1 MFNLIK
7 RMLANDKIRYLIAG
21 GCTTLVNLVAFFLLR
36 NLTNI
41 NRNFCNAIAIAMA
54 IAFAY
59 FANKLFVF
67 ESKKLGV
74 AGTITEAIS
83 FVGMRLV
90 SMLVEI
96 LGFALLCD
104 SFRLNELVSKLL
116 VQVVVLVLNYLF
128 SKLIVFKKEK
138 KGIKQHFID
147 NSLCYIS
154 FAIVAVVMLGVCIAS
169 GIMPFGT
176 RSLTLVDSLHQYVPF
191 FAEYRDKLLNEG
203 SLFYSWNIALGSNFL
218 SLTSYYLS
226 SPFNFLVILFS
237 KENIPMA
244 MSFIMCL
251 KVCLSAYTMAYFLS
265 NKGKKKDKSFFIVPI
280 AVAYALNN
288 YVIGY
293 YWNIM
298 WIDCI
303 LIFPIIILGFQKLME
318 DRDPRMYA
326 LSMFYALYCNYYIG
340 FMICIFMVLWFF
352 VYSHKSIKK
361 FFLDGI
367 SFAVYSLVSGGMAA
381 FLLIPAYKGIMSTA
395 SASAEL
401 PKWQWYGNVF
411 DQLKAQFFWTNAL
424 TNQTHDS
431 GVNIYC
437 GVLAIFTA
445 FLYLVSDDI
454 KLWEKIKRVLL
465 IVLLV
470 MSFNN
475 ELLNFIWHGFHNQ
488 YGIPNRFAFLY
499 IFLLLLMAYDAL
511 RKLKK
516 QHVLMVFSAGMFAA
530 SFVFLVKLKSS
541 GIETVSLVVTLA
553 LIGVYTVIAALFS
566 CKKFKEQTFAMV
578 ISTVCLLEL
587 VVCGVYNLADNG
599 YAEIPNYYSTTSSVT
614 LANEKVAELAEE
626 ENAGFY
632 RVELMD
638 SKVLDEVTWH
648 NMPSVGTFCSTVL
661 GETVTTMGRLGFYTG
676 ANEFLYMGSTP
687 FTNSLFNVRYLLER
701 EGDLNN
707 FDFDYVTEVDGV
719 GIYENPYPLS
729 IGFAV
734 SNNVKQ
740 YDRDNGLPLN
750 NQSNLAAYMTGAGNF
765 FTNQFPSLLVSSDNM
780 EVSVAGNTI
789 TYDPNGTGKASF
801 MVAFTVDTAGDY
813 YVNCRGNS
821 ITNIRFYIDGE
832 ELDCDRYMWQIFHLG
847 DLQVGQQVHIE
858 YIYNSL
864 SSAGSASLY
873 MATYDETAYAYTY
886 ELLSQNMLQ
895 VEEYA
900 DGYIYG
906 TINMPERETMFTSIP
921 YDKGWKVL
929 VDGEEAEYYAI
940 GDAFIGVDM
949 TPDEHTVEMIYIPVG
964 LKTGIIIS
972 VGAWLILLL
981 GTILYGRRG
990 KEEVSEEV
998 SDEDVDGSEDEFS
1011 EEELISEDVSD
1022 RDGLEEEVSEDE
1034 LMLEDEASEEELDDQ
1049 DQDASDED
1057 MDDV

>member
-1 MFNLIK
+1 MFDLIK
-7 RMLANDKIRYLIAG
+7 KMLANDKIRYLVAG
-21 GCTTLVNLVAFFLLR
+21 GCTTFVNLIAFFLLR
-36 NLTNI
+36 NFTDI
-41 NRNFCNAIAIAMA
+41 NRNLCNAIAIAMA

-67 ESKKLGV
+67 KSKKLGV
-74 AGTITEAIS
+74 LGTITECVS

-104 SFRLNELVSKLL
+104 SFRLNELASKLL
-116 VQVVVLVLNYLF
+116 VQIVVLVLNYLF
-128 SKLIVFKKEK
+128 SKLVVFKKEK
-138 KGIKQHFID
+138 KGIKQHIVD
-147 NSLCYIS
+147 NNLCYIS
-154 FAIVAVVMLGVCIAS
+154 FGVVAVVMLGVCIAS

-176 RSLTLVDSLHQYVPF
+176 RALTLVDSLHQYVPF
-191 FAEYRDKLLNEG
+191 FAEYRDKLMNEG

-244 MSFIMCL
+244 MCFIMCL

-265 NKGKKKDKSFFIVPI
+265 NKGKEKDNSFYIVPI

-318 DRDPRMYA
+318 DRDPRMYT

-340 FMICIFMVLWFF
+340 FMVCIFMVLWFF
-352 VYSHKSIKK
+352 VYNHKTIKK

-367 SFAVYSLVSGGMAA
+367 NFAIYSLASGGMAA

-395 SASAEL
+395 SASAQL
-401 PKWQWYGNVF
+401 PKWTWYGNVF
-411 DQLKAQFFWTNAL
+411 DLLKKQFFWSDAM
-424 TNQTHDS
+424 TNQTFDG
-431 GVNIYC
+431 GVNLYC
-437 GVLAIFTA
+437 GILAIFTA
-445 FLYLVSDDI
+445 FLYLISDDI
-454 KLWEKIKRVLL
+454 KLADKIKRCILL
-465 IVLLV
+465 VFLV

-499 IFLLLLMAYDAL
+499 IFVLLLMAYDAL
-511 RKLKK
+511 KMLKK
-516 QHVLMVFSAGMFAA
+516 QHVLMVVSAGMFAA
-530 SFVFLVKLKSS
+530 SFIFLIKLKST
-541 GIETVSLVVTLA
+541 GIETFSLVSTLV
-553 LIGVYTVIAALFS
+553 LIGVYTVVCSIFS
-566 CKKFKEQTFAMV
+566 CKKFKESTFAYV
-578 ISTVCLLEL
+578 LSGVCLLEL
-587 VVCGVYNLADNG
+587 VASGVYNLADNG
-599 YAEIPNYYSTTSSVT
+599 YADIAKYYSSTDKVT
-614 LANEKVAELAEE
+614 VANEMVEDMAKEADT
-626 ENAGFY
+626 GFY
-632 RVELMD
+632 RSELMD
-638 SKVLDEVTWH
+638 STVLNEVTWH

-676 ANEFLYMGSTP
+676 ANEFLYMGATP

-707 FDFDYVTEVDGV
+707 FDFDYVTSCDGV

-729 IGFAV
+729 LGFAV

-740 YDRDNGLPLN
+740 YDRDSGVPIN
-750 NQSNLAAYMTGAGNF
+750 NQSNLAALMTGAENF
-765 FTNQFPSLLVSSDNM
+765 FENQFPSLLASSDNM
-780 EVSVAGNTI
+780 DVTVSGNTI
-789 TYDPNGTGKASF
+789 SYEPHQSGKASF
-801 MVAFTVDTAGDY
+801 MVTFSIDTPGDY

-847 DLQVGQQVHIE
+847 DLKEGQQINIE
-858 YIYNSL
+858 YIYNNISN
-864 SSAGSASLY
+864 SGSASLY
-873 MATYDETAYAYTY
+873 MATYDEDKYAYTHQ
-886 ELLSQNMLQ
+886 LLSQNMLK
-895 VEEYA
+895 VEKYE

-906 TINMPERETMFTSIP
+906 TIDMPERKTMFTSIP
-921 YDKGWKVL
+921 YDEGWKIL
-929 VDGEEAEYYAI
+929 VDGEETEYYAI
-940 GDAFIGVDM
+940 GKAFIGVDM
-949 TPDEHTVEMIYIPVG
+949 TPGVHTVEMIYIPVG
-964 LKTGIIIS
+964 LKLGIIIS

-981 GTILYGRRG
+981 GTILYSKRD
-990 KEEVSEEV
+990 KVDEE
-998 SDEDVDGSEDEFS
+998 DETAENTDGSN
-1011 EEELISEDVSD
+1011 ELD
-1022 RDGLEEEVSEDE
+1022 
-1034 LMLEDEASEEELDDQ
+1034 MDEAVENEADKAEK
-1049 DQDASDED
+1049 DAED
-1057 MDDV
+1057 SLEHISTGEN

>member
-1 MFNLIK
+1 MFDLIK
-7 RMLANDKIRYLIAG
+7 KMLANDKIRYLVAG
-21 GCTTLVNLVAFFLLR
+21 GCTTFVNLIAFFLLR
-36 NLTNI
+36 NFTDI
-41 NRNFCNAIAIAMA
+41 NRNLCNAIAIAMA

-67 ESKKLGV
+67 KSKKLGV
-74 AGTITEAIS
+74 LGTITECVS

-104 SFRLNELVSKLL
+104 SFRLNELASKLL
-116 VQVVVLVLNYLF
+116 VQIVVLVLNYLF
-128 SKLIVFKKEK
+128 SKLVVFKKEK
-138 KGIKQHFID
+138 KGIKQHIID
-147 NSLCYIS
+147 NNLCYIS
-154 FAIVAVVMLGVCIAS
+154 FGVVAVVMLGVCIAS

-176 RSLTLVDSLHQYVPF
+176 RALTLVDSLHQYVPF
-191 FAEYRDKLLNEG
+191 FAEYRDKLMNEG

-244 MSFIMCL
+244 MCFIMCL

-265 NKGKKKDKSFFIVPI
+265 NKGKEKDNSFYIVPI

-318 DRDPRMYA
+318 ERDPRMYT

-340 FMICIFMVLWFF
+340 FMVCIFMVLWFF
-352 VYSHKSIKK
+352 VYNHKTIKK

-367 SFAVYSLVSGGMAA
+367 NFAIYSLASGGMAA

-395 SASAEL
+395 SASAQL
-401 PKWQWYGNVF
+401 PKWTWYGNVF
-411 DQLKAQFFWTNAL
+411 DLLKKQFFWSDAM
-424 TNQTHDS
+424 TNQTFDG
-431 GVNIYC
+431 GVNLYC
-437 GVLAIFTA
+437 GILAIFTA
-445 FLYLVSDDI
+445 FLYLISDDI
-454 KLWEKIKRVLL
+454 KLFDKIKRCILL
-465 IVLLV
+465 VFLV

-499 IFLLLLMAYDAL
+499 IFVLLLMAYDAL
-511 RKLKK
+511 KVLKK
-516 QHVLMVFSAGMFAA
+516 QHVLMVVSAGMFAA
-530 SFVFLVKLKSS
+530 SFIFLIKLKST
-541 GIETVSLVVTLA
+541 GIETFSLVSTLI
-553 LIGVYTVIAALFS
+553 LIGVYTVVCSIFS
-566 CKKFKEQTFAMV
+566 CKKFKEHTFAYV
-578 ISTVCLLEL
+578 LSGVCLLEL
-587 VVCGVYNLADNG
+587 VASGVYNLADNG
-599 YAEIPNYYSTTSSVT
+599 YADIAKYYSSTDKVT
-614 LANEKVAELAEE
+614 HANEMVDDMAKEADI
-626 ENAGFY
+626 GFY
-632 RVELMD
+632 RSELMD
-638 SKVLDEVTWH
+638 STVLNEVTWH

-707 FDFDYVTEVDGV
+707 FDFDYVTSCDGV

-729 IGFAV
+729 LGFAV

-740 YDRDNGLPLN
+740 YDRDSGVPIN
-750 NQSNLAAYMTGAGNF
+750 NQSNLAALMTGAENF
-765 FTNQFPSLLVSSDNM
+765 YENQFPSLLVSSDNM
-780 EVSVAGNTI
+780 DVSVSGNTI
-789 TYDPNGTGKASF
+789 TYEPHQSGKASF
-801 MVAFTVDTAGDY
+801 MVTFSVDTPGDY

-847 DLQVGQQVHIE
+847 DLEAGQQINIE
-858 YIYNSL
+858 YIYNNISN
-864 SSAGSASLY
+864 SGSASLY
-873 MATYDETAYAYTY
+873 MATYDENKYAYTHQ
-886 ELLSQNMLQ
+886 LLSQNMLK
-895 VEEYA
+895 VEKYE

-906 TINMPERETMFTSIP
+906 TIDMPERKTMFTSIP
-921 YDKGWKVL
+921 YDEGWKIL
-929 VDGEEAEYYAI
+929 VDGEETEYCAI
-940 GDAFIGVDM
+940 GKAFIGVDM
-949 TPDEHTVEMIYIPVG
+949 TPGVHTVEMIYIPVG
-964 LKTGIIIS
+964 LKLGIIIS
-972 VGAWLILLL
+972 VGAWIILLL
-981 GTILYGRRG
+981 GTILYSKRD
-990 KEEVSEEV
+990 KVDEE
-998 SDEDVDGSEDEFS
+998 SDEAKVENDDEQEMLDDTCEDDNSVAGIVDSNELDIDESVENEAGAEETLNNTAEDEN
-1011 EEELISEDVSD
+1011 
-1022 RDGLEEEVSEDE
+1022 
-1034 LMLEDEASEEELDDQ
+1034 
-1049 DQDASDED
+1049 
-1057 MDDV
+1057 